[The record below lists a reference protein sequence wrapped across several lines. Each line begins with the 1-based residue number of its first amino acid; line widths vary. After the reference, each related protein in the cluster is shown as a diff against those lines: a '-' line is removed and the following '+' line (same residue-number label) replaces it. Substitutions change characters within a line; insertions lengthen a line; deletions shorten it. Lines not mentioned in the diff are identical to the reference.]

1 MTALLFDASGADEV
15 QDWADRLDELG
26 RESILWIDLDRP
38 KDSQL
43 EEVVV
48 ELCLRPESAE
58 RLRRH
63 DSRPFFGD
71 FGEYF
76 HVTVYVP
83 DVRDGRTELVD
94 VECLVGEQ
102 WVVTVHTRPVQVFAD
117 FSERASGSGEVGR
130 LDGPEFLADLLEW
143 VLTAYLDAFESVE
156 LALEEFDARAMAGE
170 YESPEDELRRLV
182 ELRKEIGSL
191 RRALV
196 AHRELFLA
204 LTRTE
209 LEAITTSEHA
219 ERFQF
224 LRGRLEEVVQVARDS
239 RDSIYGSFD
248 VLTARNEQR
257 TNEIVKV
264 LTLGSML
271 LLPGA
276 LIAGVLGM
284 NFEVGLFDH
293 AVLFWVVIAVI
304 LALAAATLAAARAR
318 RWI

>member
-1 MTALLFDASGADEV
+1 VTALLFDATGADEV
-15 QDWADRLDELG
+15 KDWAERLDELG
-26 RESILWIDLDRP
+26 RHSILWIDLDRP
-38 KDSQL
+38 NEPQV
-43 EEVVV
+43 EETVK
-48 ELCLRPESAE
+48 ELGLSPESAD
-58 RLRRH
+58 RVRRH
-63 DSRPFFGD
+63 DSSPFFGD

-102 WVVTVHTRPVQVFAD
+102 WVVTVHSRPVQVFDD
-117 FSERASGSGEVGR
+117 FRERASGSGEVGR

-143 VLTAYLDAFESVE
+143 VLTAYLNAFESVE
-156 LALEEFDARAMAGE
+156 LALEEFDARTMAGE
-170 YESPEDELRRLV
+170 YDSPEDELRRLV
-182 ELRKEIGSL
+182 ELRKEVGSL

-209 LEAITTSEHA
+209 LEAITNSEHA
-219 ERFQF
+219 ERFKY
-224 LRGRLEEVVQVARDS
+224 LCGRLEEVIQAARDT
-239 RDSIYGSFD
+239 RDSIVGSFD

-271 LLPGA
+271 FLPGA

-284 NFEVGLFDH
+284 NFRVGLFDH
-293 AVLFWVVIAVI
+293 ALLFWVVIAII
-304 LALAAATLAAARAR
+304 LALAIATLAAARAR